1 RNLTASDSEMTRSLA
16 KLSSGSRVVSARDDA
31 AAMAIGSRISS
42 EVAALKQANVNAG
55 QASSMLQI
63 ADGAMANVSDILTRM
78 KTLAVQASSGQISN
92 TEREML
98 DTEYQSLLKEVDRIS
113 QDTEFNGNKLVGG
126 GEVQTIQTGFT
137 LANTLLGTEDGFASI
152 KFDQSVGDAAFQ
164 FSWDQSSTTLT
175 LTNAK
180 TGASESVNVGS
191 TAITSTEEVR
201 FAQLGATVTLNSNFN
216 KAAADWSPAANTDL
230 DTISGSIVGAE
241 LDASNDA
248 SGEAIA
254 AIDSINIV
262 VGGTAEYATLDLV
275 NSGTENNFTLV
286 EVDGQKASPI
296 NLSDA
301 GSERVTLENS
311 RTGDRITVD
320 LSTSGGW
327 DGVGGNLALG
337 ELNSTVFAAQD
348 PDAGSFTFKL
358 GTGVET
364 YDKVTFE
371 IGSVSTKALGVDGAS
386 IATAEDAD
394 KAITAIGG
402 AINTLNT
409 NRADVGASQ
418 NRLEFAASNLAS
430 TIE

>member
-1 RNLTASDSEMTRSLA
+1 
-16 KLSSGSRVVSARDDA
+16 
-31 AAMAIGSRISS
+31 
-42 EVAALKQANVNAG
+42 
-55 QASSMLQI
+55 
-63 ADGAMANVSDILTRM
+63 
-78 KTLAVQASSGQISN
+78 
-92 TEREML
+92 
-98 DTEYQSLLKEVDRIS
+98 
-113 QDTEFNGNKLVGG
+113 
-126 GEVQTIQTGFT
+126 
-137 LANTLLGTEDGFASI
+137 
-152 KFDQSVGDAAFQ
+152 
-164 FSWDQSSTTLT
+164 
-175 LTNAK
+175 
-180 TGASESVNVGS
+180 
-191 TAITSTEEVR
+191 
-201 FAQLGATVTLNSNFN
+201 
-216 KAAADWSPAANTDL
+216 
-230 DTISGSIVGAE
+230 
-241 LDASNDA
+241 A

-286 EVDGQKASPI
+286 EVDGQKASTI

-301 GSERVTLENS
+301 GTQRVTLENS

-320 LSTSGGW
+320 LTTSAGW
-327 DGVGGNLALG
+327 DGVGGNLVLG
-337 ELNSTVFAAQD
+337 ELNSTVFAAKD

-364 YDKVTFE
+364 YDKVTLDV
-371 IGSVSTKALGVDGAS
+371 GSVATQALGVGVTS

-430 TIE
+430 TIENQEAARSALLDLDVAAEMTKFTSKQILMQAGVS